1 MIFTEQNF
9 LFVVTEWIEWEGKL
23 LYVKFCKTSSCSTT
37 NASTIFTFIKF
48 YTVFMQYHAYVVVLT
63 HFNFFHCNFLFLS
76 HTSFNFISIVCEV
89 KGKRLFFA
97 RRELFFWEIRTRN
110 TEWVEKK
117 LWVLFYSS
125 FHFYSLSFT
134 ALVVTSCCW
143 WWWKSFIFND
153 CISRFLFIIK
163 IEHEK
168 GTRDFPFWR

>member
-48 YTVFMQYHAYVVVLT
+48 YTVFMQYHAFVVVLT
-63 HFNFFHCNFLFLS
+63 HFNFFTEIFSFFHTLHSILFQL
-76 HTSFNFISIVCEV
+76 FV
-89 KGKRLFFA
+89 KWKENDFFCSSWA
-97 RRELFFWEIRTRN
+97 LFFWEIRTRN